1 MIILPNTQ
9 SIALADLVE
18 NTRDAFLAAMER
30 HFTFLRPEVARA
42 LAVEWWDL
50 QVQYLRK
57 GTVPPLEWTA
67 AYVESV
73 RAAGA
78 GIEEILAALQ
88 AVRGMFIQYCVA
100 HATDVTPAQ
109 ILEIA
114 LAVEDTFLRQI
125 GLVYKEKERQQ
136 EAAGRRRE
144 KAMADWMDRAF
155 VMLDSEGAI
164 VLANSFFCGMMG
176 VPEDRATGRS
186 FASYCDADTAA
197 RFRQILRQKRAVGI
211 GSFEGTLISAKG
223 GRMASRFWTMALFD
237 PDGLR
242 EGLAVAVTDTEGAAG
257 SVAVKG
263 RMFENLAN
271 TMGIGCYIIDD
282 AYRVV
287 SANAHAREY
296 VQAGM
301 QDDVAGCCQKNLD
314 AAGQCGDCLRS
325 RVFDNGEPYRAVVQC
340 SLLSGETRW
349 TEVTAIPL
357 RGEHGTITHAAK
369 IVRDVTEQKMLED
382 QILRQQRTSLASQL
396 AITVAHQLR
405 NPLGVIIGFAEM
417 LANGMPAGQAPA
429 AVDRILRNSIRCKEI
444 VQDLLE
450 FGRGNPR
457 EYASADLNAIIRDR
471 VQSAYTGAAASIIEW
486 KLCDLLPPIECAAD
500 QMAQIIMNLVDNA
513 LSTPA
518 SRITVTTGVE
528 AGQVVVRVADD
539 GPGIPEENR
548 ERIFE
553 PFFTTRKD
561 AGGIGLGLCLSRTV
575 VQEHHGSLTL
585 DESHSPGA
593 CFTIRL
599 PIATKTAE
607 EIPEEPLPPPART
620 GRRILIVEDETD
632 LQFLLGMALQSE
644 GHEVDSA
651 TTGAQA
657 MEYFLGGHYDAVV
670 IDMLLADELGGHD
683 LYQYLR
689 QANPELAEHTL
700 FVTGDMMKYQTRRF
714 LSESKRPYLEKP
726 FLISD
731 FMAKVEMLF
740 EQRPAQ

>member
-1 MIILPNTQ
+1 MIVLPNTQ
-9 SIALADLVE
+9 SIALANLVE
-18 NTRDAFLAAMER
+18 NARDSLLAAMER
-30 HFTFLRPEVARA
+30 YFTFLRPEVARA

-73 RAAGA
+73 RSAGA
-78 GIEEILAALQ
+78 GIEEILTALQ
-88 AVRGMFIQYCVA
+88 AVRGMFIQYCEA
-100 HATDVTPAQ
+100 HAKDVTPAQ

-114 LAVEDTFLRQI
+114 LSVEDPFLRQI

-136 EAAGRRRE
+136 EAAGRRRQ
-144 KAMADWMDRAF
+144 KAMAEWMDRAF
-155 VMLDSEGAI
+155 VMLDNEGTIA
-164 VLANSFFCGMMG
+164 LANSFFCGMMG
-176 VPEDRATGRS
+176 VSEDRAIGQP

-197 RFRQILRQKRAVGI
+197 RFRQILRQKRAVSI

-223 GRMASRFWTMALFD
+223 GHMASRFWTMALFD

-257 SVAVKG
+257 SVAVKA

-271 TMGIGCYIIDD
+271 MMGIGCYIIDD
-282 AYRVV
+282 TYRVV

-301 QDDVAGCCQKNLD
+301 EDDVAECCRKHLD
-314 AAGQCGDCLRS
+314 EAGRCGDCLRS
-325 RVFDNGEPYRAVVQC
+325 RVFDSGEPYRAVVQC
-340 SLLSGETRW
+340 ALLSGETRW
-349 TEVTAIPL
+349 TEITAIPL
-357 RGEHGTITHAAK
+357 RGEHGTVTHAAK

-382 QILRQQRTSLASQL
+382 QIIRQQRTSLASQL
-396 AITVAHQLR
+396 AIAVAHQLR

-429 AVDRILRNSIRCKEI
+429 AMDRILRNGIRCKEI

-457 EYASADLNAIIRDR
+457 EYVPADLGVVIRDR
-471 VQSAYTGAAASIIEW
+471 VQPAYTGAGARRIEW
-486 KLCDLLPPIECAAD
+486 SLGESLPPIECAAD
-500 QMAQIIMNLVDNA
+500 QMAQIVMNLVDNA
-513 LSTPA
+513 LAASA
-518 SRITVTTGVE
+518 SRVTVTAGVE
-528 AGQVVVRVADD
+528 SDQVVVRVADD
-539 GPGIPEENR
+539 GPGIPEEDR

-561 AGGIGLGLCLSRTV
+561 SGGVGLGLCLSRTV

-585 DESHSPGA
+585 EETTGPGA
-593 CFTIRL
+593 CFAIRL
-599 PIATKTAE
+599 PIAKKTVE
-607 EIPEEPLPPPART
+607 EPPEEPPPPART

-683 LYQYLR
+683 LYQYLL
-689 QANPELAEHTL
+689 QANPELAKHSL
-700 FVTGDMMKYQTRRF
+700 FVTGDMMKYETRHF
-714 LSESKRPYLEKP
+714 LSEAKRPYLEKP

-731 FMAKVEMLF
+731 FMAKVEALF
-740 EQRPAQ
+740 EQRPAP